1 MFMNWE
7 RIIYSIPAIL
17 IGLTLHEF
25 CHAWA
30 GLKLGDTT
38 ARDQGRISL
47 NPLRHIDPLGL
58 LFIVFA
64 GFGWAKPVQ
73 FNPYA
78 LRRPKRDKALIAAA
92 GPLANLILG
101 MVFIFTLKAFINWS
115 PDTWS
120 ALSERFFYLLFYSA
134 YINIG
139 LFVFNMLPLP
149 PLDGSHIFFSGLN
162 LQPETEERIMRI
174 GTPVLFII
182 LIIQSRSNITIIPIG
197 RMVEAII
204 SLFL

>member
-1 MFMNWE
+1 MDWE
-7 RIIYSIPAIL
+7 RIIYSMPATL

-30 GLKLGDTT
+30 GFKLGDTT

-47 NPLRHIDPLGL
+47 NPLKHIDPLGL

-73 FNPYA
+73 FNPDA

-101 MVFIFTLKAFINWS
+101 LAFIFALKAFLVWL
-115 PDTWS
+115 PDTW
-120 ALSERFFYLLFYSA
+120 ALSDRFFYLLFYSA

-162 LQPETEERIMRI
+162 LQTETEERIMRI
-174 GTPVLFII
+174 GTPILFII

-197 RMVEAII
+197 KMVGAVI

>member
-1 MFMNWE
+1 
-7 RIIYSIPAIL
+7 
-17 IGLTLHEF
+17 
-25 CHAWA
+25 
-30 GLKLGDTT
+30 
-38 ARDQGRISL
+38 
-47 NPLRHIDPLGL
+47 LGL

-73 FNPYA
+73 FNPHA

-101 MVFIFTLKAFINWS
+101 IVFVFTLKAFITWS
-115 PDTWS
+115 PNTWS

-174 GTPVLFII
+174 GTPILFII
-182 LIIQSRSNITIIPIG
+182 LIIQSRSDITIIPIG
-197 RMVEAII
+197 RMVEAVI

>member
-1 MFMNWE
+1 MDWE
-7 RIIYSIPAIL
+7 RIIYSMPATL
-17 IGLTLHEF
+17 LGLTLHEF

-30 GLKLGDTT
+30 SFKLGDTT

-73 FNPYA
+73 FNPDA

-101 MVFIFTLKAFINWS
+101 VVFIFVLKAFLTWC
-115 PDTWS
+115 DTWS
-120 ALSERFFYLLFYSA
+120 TLSDRLSYLLFYSA

-139 LFVFNMLPLP
+139 LFIFNMLPLP
-149 PLDGSHIFFSGLN
+149 PLDGSHIFFAGLN
-162 LQPETEERIMRI
+162 LQAETEERIMRI
-174 GTPVLFII
+174 GTPILFII
-182 LIIQSRSNITIIPIG
+182 LIIQSRTHITIIPIG
-197 RMVEAII
+197 KMVGAVI
-204 SLFL
+204 SFLL